1 MSASNPKKKQV
12 KIYAQ
17 DGVNVEEESDFS
29 SFAGSICKKS
39 YKNSPFV
46 KVYDLS
52 GGNFRG
58 PRPFT
63 LKNLPKGYFI
73 EASTDGIGTKGI
85 LLDAAGLHKNAAH
98 DIIAMTASD
107 ITRFGGVPLVFI
119 NVFQSGVNPVITTQV
134 NI

>member
-1 MSASNPKKKQV
+1 MKADAK
-12 KIYAQ
+12 
-17 DGVNVEEESDFS
+17 DGVNIEEESSFS
-29 SFAGSICKKS
+29 SFAGSICKAS
-39 YKNSPFV
+39 YENSPFV
-46 KVYDLS
+46 EVHDLS

-63 LKNLPKGYFI
+63 IKNLPKDCMI

-85 LLDAAGLHKNAAH
+85 IIDAAKTHHLAAY

-119 NVFQSGVNPVITTQV
+119 NVFKYLTQQK
-134 NI
+134 